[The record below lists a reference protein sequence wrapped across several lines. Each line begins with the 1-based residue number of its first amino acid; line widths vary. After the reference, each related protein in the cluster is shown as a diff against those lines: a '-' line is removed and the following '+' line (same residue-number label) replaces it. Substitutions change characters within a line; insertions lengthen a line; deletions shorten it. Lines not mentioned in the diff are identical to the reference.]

1 MRNLIVYTIF
11 FLCATTTI
19 LAQEGA
25 TPKQNIRGT
34 VIDAASG
41 LPLPYATIQL
51 LEIPTC
57 GTLSDTAGCFTMQNI
72 PVGRY
77 TLRAQ
82 MVGYTPTELKEQ
94 LLIAGKEL
102 VVNFA
107 LSEDLQALDEVVV
120 KVKVNKL
127 QPLNNTAS
135 VGARMFSVEE
145 ITRTPGGAED
155 PARLASSFAGV
166 CTDGATNGISIHG
179 NAPHLLAW
187 RIEGVEIPNP
197 NHFADISVA
206 GGGIFS
212 SLSTKVIGNSDFF
225 TSAFPS
231 EYNNAISGIFDM
243 KLRNGNSQ
251 KYEHTFQAGIL
262 GLEAASEGPI
272 GKEKRASYLVNY
284 RYSFLG
290 LATDMGLA
298 DLNGQELKYQ
308 DLNFKVN
315 IPTHNAGAF
324 SIWGTSLIDH
334 FKNPKKDM
342 EDWETIDDS
351 RTSEA
356 EQYMTAVG
364 LTHKYFFPSGS
375 LLQTSIV
382 YTGNTEKTTV
392 DQEVTPEYFPW
403 RFENEADK
411 TPFINRFL
419 ETDKKISNL
428 IMSMSFNK
436 KYNAHYTNKSGVMV
450 TRMFSNMRIDNAE
463 SAAMPMLP
471 LVNTDDNTTLITAY
485 THNMLHFGALTCNL
499 GLAYQYLT
507 LNDAYSVEPRIGF
520 LYDVNEK
527 LTLSA
532 GFGIHSRKERTDI
545 YFAELDGKK
554 VNEDLEFTR
563 ARHFT
568 LAMAYKIND
577 NTSLRIEPFYQYLYD
592 IPVEKGSGF
601 SILNSLD
608 FIVDKDLDP
617 EGAGR
622 NYGVDI
628 TLERYLHK
636 GWFGMI
642 TSSFFSSKFRASDGN
657 WYHSRYDRNYIV
669 NFVAG
674 KEWMVGR
681 TKSNII
687 NAGAKYTLQGA
698 DRVTPIDYA
707 ASEAD
712 PDRVVQYQDDKVF
725 SKRRGI
731 EPVYALSF
739 SYKINK
745 DKISH
750 SFVVDFIRSS
760 AFYGHNYNFKHDK
773 YEEVQVNL
781 TFPQVAYRIEF

>member
-1 MRNLIVYTIF
+1 MRKLLIYIVALI
-11 FLCATTTI
+11 CATTV
-19 LAQEGA
+19 LFAQEN
-25 TPKQNIRGT
+25 TPSQTIRGT
-34 VIDAASG
+34 VLDATTGMPIPFATVQLVEMSG
-41 LPLPYATIQL
+41 YGALT
-51 LEIPTC
+51 
-57 GTLSDTAGCFTMQNI
+57 DTAGCFTMPAI

-102 VVNFA
+102 VVNIPMT
-107 LSEDLQALDEVVV
+107 EDLQTLDEVVV
-120 KVKVNKL
+120 KVKVNK
-127 QPLNNTAS
+127 QMPLNNTAT

-166 CTDGATNGISIHG
+166 SADGASNGISIHG

-197 NHFADISVA
+197 NHFADVSVA
-206 GGGIFS
+206 GAGIFS

-231 EYNNAISGIFDM
+231 EYNNAVSGIFDM
-243 KLRNGNSQ
+243 KMRNGNSQ
-251 KYEHTFQAGIL
+251 KYEHTFQAGVL

-272 GKEKRASYLVNY
+272 GQSHRASYLVNY

-290 LATDMGLA
+290 LATDLGLA
-298 DLNGQELKYQ
+298 DLNGQQLKYQ
-308 DLNFKVN
+308 DLNFKFN
-315 IPTHNAGAF
+315 FPTHRAGTF
-324 SIWGTSLIDH
+324 SVWGTSLIDH
-334 FKNPKKDM
+334 FKNPMKD
-342 EDWETIDDS
+342 EKDWESVGDS
-351 RTSEA
+351 RTSKA
-356 EQYMTAVG
+356 DQYMSAVG
-364 LTHKYFFPSGS
+364 ATHKFFFPSGS

-382 YTGNTEKTTV
+382 YTGNTEKTSI
-392 DQEVTPEYFPW
+392 DQVVTEEFFPW
-403 RFENEADK
+403 VFENDK
-411 TPFINRFL
+411 DKKPYVNRFL
-419 ETDKKISNL
+419 ETDKRISNL
-428 IMSMSFNK
+428 IVSMSFNK
-436 KYNAHYTNKSGVMV
+436 KFNSHYTNKSGYTV
-450 TRMFSNMRIDNAE
+450 TRMFSKMRIDDSE
-463 SAAMPMLP
+463 TAATEMLK
-471 LVNTDDNTTLITAY
+471 LVDTDDNTTLITAY
-485 THNMLHFGALTCNL
+485 THNLLHFGDFTCNL

-507 LNDAYSVEPRIGF
+507 LNKAYSVEPRIGIQ
-520 LYDVNEK
+520 YAVNDR

-532 GFGIHSRKERTDI
+532 GYGIHSRKERTDI
-545 YFAELDGKK
+545 YFIQLEGKR
-554 VNEDLEFTR
+554 VNDDLEFTR
-563 ARHFT
+563 ARHLT
-568 LAMAYKIND
+568 AAVAYKIND
-577 NTSLRIEPFYQYLYD
+577 NLSLRVEPYYQTLYD
-592 IPVEKGSGF
+592 VPVEQGTSF
-601 SILNSLD
+601 SILNNID
-608 FIVDKDLDP
+608 FLVEKDLDP
-617 EGAGR
+617 DGKGR

-628 TLERYLHK
+628 TLERYLNK

-642 TSSFFSSKFRASDGN
+642 TGSFFSSKFKASDGK

-698 DRVTPIDYA
+698 DRTTPIDYE
-707 ASEAD
+707 ASERH
-712 PDRVVQYQDDKVF
+712 PNRSVQYVESKAF
-725 SKRRGI
+725 SEKRDI
-731 EPVYALSF
+731 TPVYALTF

-760 AFYGHNYNFKHDK
+760 AFYGHDYNFKKDK
-773 YEEVQVNL
+773 YEEVEISL

>member
-1 MRNLIVYTIF
+1 MKQIVTLILSV
-11 FLCATTTI
+11 LCAMTA
-19 LAQEGA
+19 LFGQESS

-34 VIDAASG
+34 IIDAASG
-41 LPLPYATIQL
+41 LPIPYATIQL
-51 LEIPTC
+51 LEIPNY
-57 GTLSDTAGCFTMQNI
+57 GTLSDMDGCFVMPNI
-72 PVGRY
+72 PIGRY
-77 TLRAQ
+77 TIQAQ
-82 MVGYTPTELKEQ
+82 MVGYTPSVLKEQ

-102 VVNFA
+102 VVNISM
-107 LSEDLQALDEVVV
+107 SEDQQTLDEVVV

-127 QPLNNTAS
+127 QPLNNTAT

-166 CTDGATNGISIHG
+166 SADGATNGISIHG

-197 NHFADISVA
+197 NHFADVSVA
-206 GGGIFS
+206 GAGIFS

-251 KYEHTFQAGIL
+251 KYEHTFQAGVL

-272 GKEKRASYLVNY
+272 GKDKRASYLVNY

-290 LATDMGLA
+290 LATDLGLA

-315 IPTHNAGAF
+315 IPTHNAGGF
-324 SIWGTSLIDH
+324 SVWGTSLIDN
-334 FKNPKKDM
+334 FKNPMKDK
-342 EDWETIDDS
+342 EDWETMDDS
-351 RTSEA
+351 RTSKA
-356 EQYMTAVG
+356 DQYMMALG
-364 LTHKYFFPSGS
+364 LTHKFFFPSGS
-375 LLQTSIV
+375 LLQTSVV

-392 DQEVTPEYFPW
+392 DQLVTPEFFPNK
-403 RFENEADK
+403 FNGEKDEK
-411 TPFINRFL
+411 PYENRFL
-419 ETDKKISNL
+419 ETDKKISNF

-436 KYNAHYTNKSGVMV
+436 KYSAHYTNKSGVTF
-450 TRMFSNMRIDNAE
+450 TRIFSDMQIDNSE
-463 SAAMPMLP
+463 DAASPMLR
-471 LVNTDDNTTLITAY
+471 LVKTDDKTTHIIAY

-499 GLAYQYLT
+499 GLAYQYLS
-507 LNDAYSVEPRIGF
+507 LNDAYSIEPRIG
-520 LYDVNEK
+520 LQYDVNDK
-527 LTLSA
+527 FTVSA
-532 GFGIHSRKERTDI
+532 GYGIHSRKERTDI
-545 YFAELDGKK
+545 YFVQLNGQN

-563 ARHFT
+563 ARHLTAGFT
-568 LAMAYKIND
+568 YKIND
-577 NTSLRIEPFYQYLYD
+577 NTSLRVEPYYQYLYD
-592 IPVEKGSGF
+592 IPVEQGTGF

-608 FIVDKDLDP
+608 FIVDKDLAP
-617 EGAGR
+617 KGKGR

-642 TSSFFSSKFRASDGN
+642 TSSIFSSKFRASNGK

-687 NAGAKYTLQGA
+687 NVGAKYTLQGA
-698 DRVTPIDYA
+698 DRTTPIDYA
-707 ASEAD
+707 ATEAD
-712 PDRVVQYQDDKVF
+712 PDRVVQYQEDKIFTV
-725 SKRRGI
+725 KRDI
-731 EPVYALSF
+731 DPVYAISF

-750 SFVVDFIRSS
+750 SFVLDFIRST
-760 AFYGHNYNFKHDK
+760 AFYGHNYNFKKDK
-773 YEEVQVNL
+773 YDEVDVKL